1 MIEYVGEQ
9 LAFGKIGNAF
19 ISVSFVGALFAS
31 VLYFI
36 HARNQE
42 KNDLKK
48 LARGFFTAH
57 AVSVFG
63 IFFMLM
69 YLIFNH
75 RFEYYYVWQHSN
87 TIMPMRYIFACIW
100 EGQEG
105 SFLLWTIWH
114 CVIGFFLIR
123 NLGKWESPVMWVI
136 CIVQAFLASMIL
148 GSYFFDYKI
157 GSNPFTLLREH
168 SDFAN
173 LPFVQMPD
181 YLAKLNDGRG
191 LNPLLQNYWMVI
203 HPPTLFLGFAA
214 TVVPFA
220 FAIGGLTI
228 KKTTEWVKPALPY
241 ALFGVMI
248 LGLGILMGA
257 AWAYEALSFGGFW
270 AWDPVENASL
280 VPWLTLVGGLH
291 VMLIYLKRGQAII
304 SVYVLIIISFLLILY
319 STFLTRSGILGES
332 SVHAF
337 TDLGMSGQLLVYM
350 MFFVVLAIFLIAY
363 NWKHIPKAQ
372 TDDSFTSREF
382 WMFIGMLVLVISA
395 IQISFTT
402 SIPVVNK
409 ILNTKFAPPANVIAY
424 YNSWQVPIATVIC
437 ILIAIGQFFKYK
449 TSDGKEVLKKLLLSF
464 VASLIIALAFHL
476 YFSFDHVQHVLLL
489 FATVFAVFANADYWL
504 RTLKGKVNFSGA
516 SIAHMGL
523 ALLLLGALLSNAKSY
538 FISRNILNIDLGKDF
553 PNNENIMIREGDTL
567 RMGDYYVT
575 YKGKYKEG
583 VNVFFDID
591 YLTHNQLNNTYKKE
605 FTLKPIIQ
613 LNERMGNASEPAT
626 KRFFGMDIYTHIT
639 YADIEAIT
647 NEATSDEYT
656 KPKTYD
662 IKPGDTLM
670 VSNAFVYFR
679 GIDKNVNTDSLQLQ
693 EGDLAVYGVFDL
705 VDVNKKFHQAKP
717 MFIIKSR
724 QLITTNTF
732 VEELGLKFRFT
743 DINVENGN
751 FKFEISE
758 KKSNKRDFV
767 IMKAI
772 VFPQINILWAGCIL
786 LVIGSWIAMRKRF
799 KESYR
804 E

>member
-1 MIEYVGEQ
+1 
-9 LAFGKIGNAF
+9 
-19 ISVSFVGALFAS
+19 
-31 VLYFI
+31 
-36 HARNQE
+36 
-42 KNDLKK
+42 
-48 LARGFFTAH
+48 
-57 AVSVFG
+57 
-63 IFFMLM
+63 
-69 YLIFNH
+69 
-75 RFEYYYVWQHSN
+75 
-87 TIMPMRYIFACIW
+87 
-100 EGQEG
+100 
-105 SFLLWTIWH
+105 
-114 CVIGFFLIR
+114 
-123 NLGKWESPVMWVI
+123 
-136 CIVQAFLASMIL
+136 
-148 GSYFFDYKI
+148 
-157 GSNPFTLLREH
+157 
-168 SDFAN
+168 
-173 LPFVQMPD
+173 
-181 YLAKLNDGRG
+181 
-191 LNPLLQNYWMVI
+191 
-203 HPPTLFLGFAA
+203 
-214 TVVPFA
+214 
-220 FAIGGLTI
+220 
-228 KKTTEWVKPALPY
+228 
-241 ALFGVMI
+241 
-248 LGLGILMGA
+248 
-257 AWAYEALSFGGFW
+257 
-270 AWDPVENASL
+270 
-280 VPWLTLVGGLH
+280 
-291 VMLIYLKRGQAII
+291 
-304 SVYVLIIISFLLILY
+304 
-319 STFLTRSGILGES
+319 
-332 SVHAF
+332 
-337 TDLGMSGQLLVYM
+337 
-350 MFFVVLAIFLIAY
+350 
-363 NWKHIPKAQ
+363 
-372 TDDSFTSREF
+372 
-382 WMFIGMLVLVISA
+382 
-395 IQISFTT
+395 
-402 SIPVVNK
+402 
-409 ILNTKFAPPANVIAY
+409 
-424 YNSWQVPIATVIC
+424 VPIATVIC

-449 TSDGKEVLKKLLLSF
+449 TSDGKEVLKKLLFSF

-476 YFSFDHVQHVLLL
+476 YFSFDRVQHVLLL

-772 VFPQINILWAGCIL
+772 VFPQINILWTGCIL